1 MMWRSCIGG
10 RWKGRWKDK
19 QSQIYRAF
27 LIWLGVQLVF
37 TPFRCYGLSVA
48 VWWYILVRPIGG
60 IASPIPIG
68 VSQGLIHAGTAV
80 NRKVSIGSKDK
91 DGNKMKIKLE

>member
-1 MMWRSCIGG
+1 M
-10 RWKGRWKDK
+10 
-19 QSQIYRAF
+19 
-27 LIWLGVQLVF
+27 
-37 TPFRCYGLSVA
+37 
-48 VWWYILVRPIGG
+48 RPIGG
-60 IASPIPIG
+60 IASPIRIG